1 MRRSVFDFRYLFP
14 FFILI
19 IGCLYVI
26 YFPEIVSLTYPLTEK
41 SSDSIKTYGV
51 LDRFLPTGEAVIL
64 LEQYDLQVLIPRE
77 RLPKD
82 SEESTYFTIHI
93 DDQEVS
99 IQGIDKAKTF
109 KEKQKAEKLQE
120 KYLHRKSPSVL

>member
-51 LDRFLPTGEAVIL
+51 LDRFLPTGEAIIL
-64 LEQYDLQVLIPRE
+64 LEQYDIQVIISRD

-82 SEESTYFTIHI
+82 SQESTYFTIHLDGEDVFI
-93 DDQEVS
+93 KEFDR
-99 IQGIDKAKTF
+99 DKTL
-109 KEKQKAEKLQE
+109 KEKQKAEHLQQR
-120 KYLHRKSPSVL
+120 LNDQIN

>member
-82 SEESTYFTIHI
+82 REETTYFTIHI
-93 DDQEVS
+93 DKQDVS
-99 IQGIDKAKTF
+99 NKVIAYTKNF
-109 KEKQKAEKLQE
+109 KKKHK
-120 KYLHRKSPSVL
+120 

>member
-1 MRRSVFDFRYLFP
+1 MRRSVFHFRYLFP

-51 LDRFLPTGEAVIL
+51 LDRFLPTGEAIIL
-64 LEQYDLQVLIPRE
+64 LEQYDIQVIISRD

-82 SEESTYFTIHI
+82 SQESTYFTIHLDGEDVFI
-93 DDQEVS
+93 KEFDR
-99 IQGIDKAKTF
+99 DKTL
-109 KEKQKAEKLQE
+109 KEKQKAEHLQQR
-120 KYLHRKSPSVL
+120 LNDQIN